1 MRTMHPYVMQ
11 ALARQR
17 ERELRKPAD
26 QYGLLVLRGRRR
38 RPAGQRQNPGRIQP
52 ARTCPEGIWPSA
64 GVAGSGAV

>member
-11 ALARQR
+11 TLARQR

-26 QYGLLVLRGRRR
+26 RYGLLVLRGRQR
-38 RPAGQRQNPGRIQP
+38 RPAGQCQNGGRIQS
-52 ARTCPEGIWPSA
+52 ARTCPEGIWPCA